1 MIWPLPVSH
10 AVPPCPA
17 LCVPPVA
24 ENTLMAEPQAESVGG
39 AAAPQPSLESPLDV
53 ALLERCAAAG
63 FPHLFVYP
71 GAGCYGAEM
80 GSHAGRA
87 LAASQLRRKAVT
99 KALRRAE
106 KKATSNAAAAAAA
119 PASAPLRALDE
130 AKLLLALS
138 LAAEGEGEA
147 EAEPLLPPLGLL
159 DKDDDGDEALS
170 LEALLELLAARAAAD
185 ATAPLP
191 PSEPR
196 EASRPAC
203 PICACVSSCVLF
215 DRTTEAA
222 GSVM

>member
-1 MIWPLPVSH
+1 
-10 AVPPCPA
+10 
-17 LCVPPVA
+17 
-24 ENTLMAEPQAESVGG
+24 MAEPQAESVGG

-63 FPHLFVYP
+63 FPNLFIFP
-71 GAGCYGAEM
+71 GALCYGAEM

-87 LAASQLRRKAVT
+87 LVTARKRRENVRLALHHAV
-99 KALRRAE
+99 KRAE
-106 KKATSNAAAAAAA
+106 RNAAAAAAA
-119 PASAPLRALDE
+119 PAAAPLRALDE

>member
-1 MIWPLPVSH
+1 
-10 AVPPCPA
+10 
-17 LCVPPVA
+17 
-24 ENTLMAEPQAESVGG
+24 MADPQAESVGG

-63 FPHLFVYP
+63 FPNLFIFP
-71 GAGCYGAEM
+71 DAGGPYRAEK

-87 LAASQLRRKAVT
+87 LIASQARRKAVAE
-99 KALRRAE
+99 ALRRAE

>member
-1 MIWPLPVSH
+1 
-10 AVPPCPA
+10 
-17 LCVPPVA
+17 
-24 ENTLMAEPQAESVGG
+24 MAEPQAGSVGG
-39 AAAPQPSLESPLDV
+39 EAPPLPPLKCPLDV
-53 ALLERCAAAG
+53 ALRERCAGAG

-87 LAASQLRRKAVT
+87 LAASQLRRKAVG

-106 KKATSNAAAAAAA
+106 KCAERNAAAAATAAAAAAA
-119 PASAPLRALDE
+119 AAPLRALDE

-138 LAAEGEGEA
+138 LAAEGEDH
-147 EAEPLLPPLGLL
+147 AEPLLPPLGLL